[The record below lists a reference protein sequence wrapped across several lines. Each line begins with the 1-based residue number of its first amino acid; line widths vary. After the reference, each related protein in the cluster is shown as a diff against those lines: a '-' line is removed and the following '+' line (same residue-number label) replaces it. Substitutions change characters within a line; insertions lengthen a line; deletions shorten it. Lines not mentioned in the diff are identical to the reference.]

1 MNGTPDRYIPAQE
14 RQYIPAVPDR
24 MVTDRK
30 KVIIDCNDKTFDI
43 ADDGKKW
50 SKIIPGSEYSWV
62 SSIETIVC
70 PFIDQHKRI

>member
-14 RQYIPAVPDR
+14 PQYIPAVPDR

-70 PFIDQHKRI
+70 PFIDQHQRI